1 MSEPEV
7 DAHVPV
13 GDVEEAT
20 IVSDR
25 DALYTLSSSQA
36 GRGMRCSTGRMENS
50 LCGSVWYQ

>member
-1 MSEPEV
+1 MSELEV

-20 IVSDR
+20 NVSDR
-25 DALYTLSSSQA
+25 DALYALSSSQA
-36 GRGMRCSTGRMENS
+36 GRGMRSSTDRMENG